1 MGHFLTKLEDN
12 GIISCIPGKTRMVIS
27 LLFMKGM
34 MVMTEKRIQFRD
46 SDDVETFVKAA
57 GQCDFDID
65 ILYDH
70 IYIDAK
76 SFLGVLGLG
85 LRKELTVKYFGEN
98 VKFEN
103 VLKNYAVA

>member
-1 MGHFLTKLEDN
+1 
-12 GIISCIPGKTRMVIS
+12 
-27 LLFMKGM
+27 
-34 MVMTEKRIQFRD
+34 MTEKKVQFKN
-46 SDDVETFVKAA
+46 SEDVEEFVKAA

-85 LRKELTVKYFGEN
+85 LRRVLTVQYFGEN
-98 VKFEN
+98 AKFEKM
-103 VLKNYAVA
+103 LKHYAVA

>member
-1 MGHFLTKLEDN
+1 
-12 GIISCIPGKTRMVIS
+12 MVERKVIFQNS
-27 LLFMKGM
+27 
-34 MVMTEKRIQFRD
+34 E
-46 SDDVETFVKAA
+46 DVEDFVKAA

-85 LRKELTVKYFGEN
+85 LRRNLTVQYFGEN
-98 VKFEN
+98 AIFEN
-103 VLKNYAVA
+103 ILENYAVA